1 MDSKTNGNI
10 NTSFDGRVALVT
22 GAAQGIGKAT
32 ALAFARREANV
43 AVLDIQKDGA
53 EQTVSEITKLGG
65 KAMVLHKDVSIE
77 DDIRSAIEQTVQ
89 VFGQLNYAF
98 NNAGIFENIGTTAD
112 LSAEDFDR
120 VIAVNLRGVFLGM
133 KYQILQMLKQ
143 GSGVIVNNS
152 SVAGGIGFAG
162 IPAYTASKHGVLGLT
177 KTAAIDYAQSNIR
190 INAVCPGVIS
200 TPMMDKF
207 SAIVGR
213 DRLIGMEPI
222 GRMGRPE
229 EIAEV
234 VLWLCSDASSFVTG
248 HALFADG
255 GFTIH

>member
-1 MDSKTNGNI
+1 M
-10 NTSFDGRVALVT
+10 
-22 GAAQGIGKAT
+22 
-32 ALAFARREANV
+32 

>member
-32 ALAFARREANV
+32 ALVFARREANV

>member
-1 MDSKTNGNI
+1 MGFERSGNM
-10 NTSFDGRVALVT
+10 NASFDGSVAFVT

-32 ALAFARREANV
+32 ALAFARRGASV
-43 AVLDIQKDGA
+43 AILDIQKDGA
-53 EQTVSEITKLGG
+53 EQTAREIEKSGG
-65 KAMVLHKDVSIE
+65 KALALHKDVSIDE
-77 DDIRSAIEQTVQ
+77 DMRSATEQTVQ
-89 VFGQLNYAF
+89 VLGRLDYAL

-112 LSAEDFDR
+112 LSVEDFDR

-133 KYQILQMLKQ
+133 KYQILHMLKQ
-143 GSGVIVNNS
+143 GRGAIVNTS
-152 SVAGGIGFAG
+152 SVAGRIGFAG
-162 IPAYTASKHGVLGLT
+162 IPAYTASKHGVVGLT
-177 KTAAIDYAQSNIR
+177 KTAALDYAQSNIR
-190 INAVCPGVIS
+190 VNAVCPGVIA

-213 DRLIGMEPI
+213 DRLIGMEPV

-234 VLWLCSDASSFVTG
+234 VLWLCSDAASYVTG

-255 GFTIH
+255 GFTIQ

>member
-1 MDSKTNGNI
+1 MDSKTSGNI

-32 ALAFARREANV
+32 AIAFARKGADV

-53 EQTVSEITKLGG
+53 DQTVSEIKKLGS
-65 KAMVLHKDVSIE
+65 KSIALHKDVSIE
-77 DDIRSAIEQTVQ
+77 YDIRSAIEQNVE

-143 GSGVIVNNS
+143 DSGVIVNNS

-162 IPAYTASKHGVLGLT
+162 
-177 KTAAIDYAQSNIR
+177 
-190 INAVCPGVIS
+190 
-200 TPMMDKF
+200 
-207 SAIVGR
+207 
-213 DRLIGMEPI
+213 
-222 GRMGRPE
+222 
-229 EIAEV
+229 
-234 VLWLCSDASSFVTG
+234 
-248 HALFADG
+248 
-255 GFTIH
+255 

>member
-1 MDSKTNGNI
+1 M
-10 NTSFDGRVALVT
+10 
-22 GAAQGIGKAT
+22 
-32 ALAFARREANV
+32 

-234 VLWLCSDASSFVTG
+234 VLWLCSDAASFTNG
-248 HALFADG
+248 ITLQIDG
-255 GFTIH
+255 GFTAQ